1 MTGDGF
7 IYNIDKSEVLDKLVA
22 TGDKTLS
29 SKKLVKIF
37 ILNDLFIAFMN
48 FSPKLIALGEYLA
61 GEFDN
66 QEQAIGEPIWY
77 VHLRLWQRPVNLF
90 TEDSITLFAE
100 QANVINLDQPYR
112 QRIMR
117 LRQGSGS
124 DTSLEVQYYMPQD
137 PGALR
142 GAGNNPA
149 LLNTLTPEKLDLL
162 PGCILTVTQEALAS
176 DRYKF
181 TATPLSETRCSFTY
195 VGNIVYVSL
204 GFEATG
210 AEFHSY
216 DKGIEPATGKATWG
230 AIMGPYRYT
239 KRKQYSIR

>member
-1 MTGDGF
+1 
-7 IYNIDKSEVLDKLVA
+7 
-22 TGDKTLS
+22 
-29 SKKLVKIF
+29 
-37 ILNDLFIAFMN
+37 MN
-48 FSPKLIALGEYLA
+48 FSPQLIALGEYLA

-66 QEQAIGEPIWY
+66 REQAIADPAWY

-117 LRQGSGS
+117 LRQGRDS
-124 DTSLEVQYYMPQD
+124 DASLEVQYYIPQD
-137 PGALR
+137 PGALT
-142 GAGNNPA
+142 GAGHNPA
-149 LLNTLTPEKLDLL
+149 LLNTLTPDKLDLL
-162 PGCILTVTQEALAS
+162 PGCILTVTQEKLAS

-181 TATPLSETRCSFTY
+181 TATPLPETSCSFTY
-195 VGNIVYVSL
+195 LGNVVYVSL
-204 GFEATG
+204 GFQAT
-210 AEFHSY
+210 ATEFYSY

-239 KRKQYSIR
+239 KRHQY